1 MSAHHQTQTTIGAAR
16 RRRRRHPVSCP
27 SRRSSPAKHWGKALQ
42 DRQTRATACKRHL
55 SAVREATDQCLRQA
69 GLGFGDCRIVACLA
83 LAGVCESKNFAQ
95 VQASRL
101 AFHRLVFTS
110 DARAACL
117 GAHAGLDGGII
128 IVGTGSVGWGI
139 AGRQEHRVGG
149 WGFPISDEGSGA
161 SLGCEAL
168 RRVLWAHDGLIPW
181 TGLLRT
187 LFERFGRESYGIVHW
202 MSNARPRDFA
212 SLAPTIVEH
221 ARQGDAIACELM
233 QSAAAHIDTVAA
245 RLRALGVHSPVAH
258 GRPCGQHFAL
268 SFASDAK
275 RLGRSQGGCSRRCLA
290 TRACGSG
297 WRRAHG
303 VGPKCIAV
311 SR

>member
-1 MSAHHQTQTTIGAAR
+1 MSGNHQTKPSLVLLGVDGGGTRCRAR
-16 RRRRRHPVSCP
+16 LADIAGKTLGESVAGPANPRH
-27 SRRSSPAKHWGKALQ
+27 GMQ
-42 DRQTRATACKRHL
+42 ETL

-69 GLGFGDCRIVACLA
+69 DLGFGDCRIVACLA
-83 LAGVCESKNFAQ
+83 LAGVGESKNQTQ

-101 AFHRLVFTS
+101 AFHRLVLTS

-117 GAHAGLDGGII
+117 GAHAGRDGGII

-139 AGRQEHRVGG
+139 AEHQEHRVGG

-181 TGLLRT
+181 TGLLRA
-187 LFERFGRESYGIVHW
+187 LFERFGQESYGIVHW

-212 SLAPTIVEH
+212 SLAPIIVEH

-245 RLRALGVHSPVAH
+245 RLRTLGVPRLSLMGGLADSILPFLSHQTRSGLVAAK
-258 GRPCGQHFAL
+258 GDAL
-268 SFASDAK
+268 DGALQLARAEAASVERMESVPNA
-275 RLGRSQGGCSRRCLA
+275 
-290 TRACGSG
+290 
-297 WRRAHG
+297 
-303 VGPKCIAV
+303 
-311 SR
+311 